1 MLGALEQLVL
11 LAILRAGK
19 NAYGV
24 TIAHEIEAHAGR
36 TLTMATIYKTLSR
49 LEDKDY
55 IRSVTGEPTAVRGGK
70 AKRYFRLTPEGR
82 KELRE
87 VLASLQR
94 MAPGLDLGAE
104 PA

>member
-11 LAILRAGK
+11 LAILRAGH

-24 TIAHEIEAHAGR
+24 TIADEIEQRTGR

-49 LEDKDY
+49 LEEKEY
-55 IRSVTGEPTAVRGGK
+55 VRTSVGEPTAIRGGK
-70 AKRYFRLTPEGR
+70 AKRYYTLTEDGR
-82 KELRE
+82 RELRD

-94 MAPGLDLGAE
+94 MSPGLDLGVERA
-104 PA
+104 